1 MAENSLDGSRDV
13 GKSAAI
19 DTDPMTYEAGFGEGF
34 SDLWFLDFIAL
45 TAF

>member
-1 MAENSLDGSRDV
+1 MAENSLDGSREV

-19 DTDPMTYEAGFGEGF
+19 AADSMTYGAGFGEEF